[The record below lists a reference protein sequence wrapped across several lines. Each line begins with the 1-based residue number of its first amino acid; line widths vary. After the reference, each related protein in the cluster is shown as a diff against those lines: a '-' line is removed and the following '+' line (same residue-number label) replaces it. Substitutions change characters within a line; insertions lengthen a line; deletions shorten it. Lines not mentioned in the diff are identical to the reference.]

1 MPQGSDNPVTVGRR
15 VCIDVS
21 PEKTYPWP
29 GGHVTGCPASVAV
42 GEVKVKTPARYPLSA
57 LRRLKSNLKARR
69 KKKKKKKGKKEKRQ
83 PIASAGEDVEKRKLL
98 HCWWD

>member
-1 MPQGSDNPVTVGRR
+1 MPQGSDNPVTMGRR

-42 GEVKVKTPARYPLSA
+42 GEVKVKTSARYPFSA
-57 LRRLKSNLKARR
+57 LRRLESNVKARW
-69 KKKKKKKGKKEKRQ
+69 KKKKKKGKKEKRQ